1 MKSLLL
7 VAFAAILFFLSSC
20 SSSSEKSFKGLL
32 RPGEY
37 SLVFDMDTLSIP
49 IQFHVNDQGT
59 WSIVNW
65 TEHIQID
72 SINWTDSTFHAKMPL
87 FNTSLQGRVTDDHSF
102 SGNWT
107 DHARQP
113 LYEIPFTARKTDLP
127 RLPKDKTPD
136 QLIYSVLFSPET
148 PLAHDDAIG
157 MFYRYDTLLYGT
169 FLTRSGD
176 HRFLQGRY
184 QEGDKQILLSGFD
197 GAHMFHYKA
206 RVKGDSLIG
215 KFYSGKHHSA
225 NWIGV
230 LNPKAKLQHPDSISK
245 LKNPATDFAFK
256 VRADTGD
263 SLLFNKENLSNKVS
277 IVQVSGSWCA
287 NCTDETKFL
296 QELYGKYGNKGLQI
310 IPVQFERT
318 DDFQAARAQ
327 VKTQHDELGLTY
339 PSYFGGKIGK
349 GAANK
354 VFTSIDNITAYPTA
368 IFIDKKGDVRKIHTG
383 FYGPGTG
390 DFHRIYT
397 TELDSFVQMLL
408 NEE

>member
-1 MKSLLL
+1 M
-7 VAFAAILFFLSSC
+7 LSSC
-20 SSSSEKSFKGLL
+20 EGGSAKKSFKGLL
-32 RPGEY
+32 QPGEY

-49 IQFHVNDQGT
+49 IQFHVGENGG

-65 TEHIQID
+65 TERIEVD
-72 SINWTDSTFHAKMPL
+72 SISWSDSTFSAKMPL
-87 FNTSLQGRVTDDHSF
+87 FNTTLNGRVINDSTF
-102 SGNWT
+102 SGSWT

-113 LYEIPFTARKTDLP
+113 LYEIPFLAKKTDLP
-127 RLPKDKTPD
+127 ELPKGKNPD
-136 QLIYSVLFSPET
+136 QLIYSVLFSPEI
-148 PLAHDDAIG
+148 PLSHDDAIG

-184 QEGDKQILLSGFD
+184 NEGDKEIMLSGFD

-206 RVKGDSLIG
+206 VVKGDSLIG

-225 NWIGV
+225 NWVGV
-230 LNPKAKLQHPDSISK
+230 MNPKARLQHPDSIAK
-245 LKNPATDFAFK
+245 LKSPDAEFVFN
-256 VRADTGD
+256 VRAESGD
-263 SLLFNKENLSNKVS
+263 SVRFNKENLSGKVS

-296 QELYGKYGNKGLQI
+296 KELHGKYSAKGLQV
-310 IPVQFERT
+310 IPVQFERS
-318 DDFQAARAQ
+318 DDFEIARKQ
-327 VKTQHDELGLTY
+327 VQTQHDELGLSY
-339 PSYFGGKIGK
+339 PSYFGGKIGT
-349 GAANK
+349 GAANR

-368 IFIDKKGDVRKIHTG
+368 IFIDKKGEVRKIHTG

-390 DFHRIYT
+390 DFNRIYT